1 MIAADPDA
9 FGVGF
14 TGFVLQINGL
24 GLAAQ
29 TNHGGSSS
37 P

>member
-1 MIAADPDA
+1 MIAADPHA
-9 FGVGF
+9 FGVGI
-14 TGFVLQINGL
+14 TGFVLQKNGL

-29 TNHGGSSS
+29 TDHGRSSS